1 MIDRLFFLPMDTPAL
16 PGTAA
21 RWYPEVWATPHA
33 VDGISKEHLRPPSL
47 LLGLL
52 GLLLVLE
59 RPSSINSQGHR
70 AVIFAGRVPDL
81 HVVKFVDQ
89 SLLEIAA
96 VERED
101 LVVGL
106 TSIAVSYTHLTL
118 PTKA

>member
-1 MIDRLFFLPMDTPAL
+1 MDTPAL

-21 RWYPEVWATPHA
+21 VVPRGVGDPHA

-81 HVVKFVDQ
+81 HVIKFINE
-89 SLLEIAA
+89 SLLQVPR

-101 LVVGL
+101 L
-106 TSIAVSYTHLTL
+106 IICL
-118 PTKA
+118 PSTAQPPS

>member
-1 MIDRLFFLPMDTPAL
+1 MIDRLFFYRWILQPCPA
-16 PGTAA
+16 PP

-81 HVVKFVDQ
+81 HVIKFVDQ
-89 SLLEIAA
+89 SLL
-96 VERED
+96 
-101 LVVGL
+101 
-106 TSIAVSYTHLTL
+106 
-118 PTKA
+118 

>member
-1 MIDRLFFLPMDTPAL
+1 MPISDGTIGVKYMAGYIHDRPTFFFTDGYSSLARHRR
-16 PGTAA
+16 A

-33 VDGISKEHLRPPSL
+33 VDGTSKEHLRPPSL

-81 HVVKFVDQ
+81 HVIKFVDQ
-89 SLLEIAA
+89 PLL
-96 VERED
+96 
-101 LVVGL
+101 
-106 TSIAVSYTHLTL
+106 
-118 PTKA
+118 